1 MSARALAG
9 AFSTSASQLFDG
21 GSVMGCVI
29 LIYDIPDDKIRHKVS
44 ERCKDYGLDRIQ
56 YSAFAGDLD
65 RNRRE
70 ELMLRLAKTLGKKQ
84 GNIRLQPVCTR
95 DLALTKEIDVEP
107 A

>member
-1 MSARALAG
+1 
-9 AFSTSASQLFDG
+9 
-21 GSVMGCVI
+21 MGYVL
-29 LIYDIPDDKIRHKVS
+29 LIYDIPDDKVRYKVS

-70 ELMLRLAKTLGKKQ
+70 ELLMRLKKTLGKKE

-95 DLALTKEIDVEP
+95 DLALMKEIVVEP
-107 A
+107 SS

>member
-1 MSARALAG
+1 
-9 AFSTSASQLFDG
+9 
-21 GSVMGCVI
+21 MGYVI
-29 LIYDIPDDKIRHKVS
+29 LIYDIPDDRIRHRVS

-70 ELMLRLAKTLGKKQ
+70 ELMLRLAKTLGKKP
-84 GNIRLQPVCTR
+84 GNVRLQPVCTR
-95 DLALTKEIDVEP
+95 DLALVKEILVEP

>member
-1 MSARALAG
+1 
-9 AFSTSASQLFDG
+9 
-21 GSVMGCVI
+21 MGYVL

-70 ELMLRLAKTLGKKQ
+70 ELLMRLKKTLGKKE
-84 GNIRLQPVCTR
+84 GNIRLQPVCSR
-95 DLALTKEIDVEP
+95 DLALVKEIVVEP

>member
-1 MSARALAG
+1 M
-9 AFSTSASQLFDG
+9 
-21 GSVMGCVI
+21 
-29 LIYDIPDDKIRHKVS
+29 LIYDIPDDKVRHKVS
-44 ERCKDYGLDRIQ
+44 ERCKDYGLERIQ

-70 ELMLRLAKTLGKKQ
+70 EMLMRLKKTLGKKE

-95 DLALTKEIDVEP
+95 DIALAREIIVEP

>member
-1 MSARALAG
+1 
-9 AFSTSASQLFDG
+9 
-21 GSVMGCVI
+21 MGYVI
-29 LIYDIPDDKIRHKVS
+29 LIYDIPDDRIRHKVS

-70 ELMLRLAKTLGKKQ
+70 ELLLRLKKTLGKKP

-95 DLALTKEIDVEP
+95 DLALQKEIFVEP
-107 A
+107 S

>member
-1 MSARALAG
+1 
-9 AFSTSASQLFDG
+9 
-21 GSVMGCVI
+21 MGYVI
-29 LIYDIPDDKIRHKVS
+29 LIYDIPDDRIRHKVS

-70 ELMLRLAKTLGKKQ
+70 ELMLRLKKTLGEKA

-95 DLALTKEIDVEP
+95 DVGLAREISVDP

>member
-1 MSARALAG
+1 
-9 AFSTSASQLFDG
+9 
-21 GSVMGCVI
+21 MGYVL
-29 LIYDIPDDKIRHKVS
+29 LIYDIPDDKVRYKVS
-44 ERCKDYGLDRIQ
+44 ERCKDYGLVRIQ

-70 ELMLRLAKTLGKKQ
+70 ELLLRLKKTLGKKE

-95 DLALTKEIDVEP
+95 DLALAKEVVVEP

>member
-1 MSARALAG
+1 
-9 AFSTSASQLFDG
+9 
-21 GSVMGCVI
+21 MGYV
-29 LIYDIPDDKIRHKVS
+29 LVIYDIPDDRIRYKVS

-70 ELMLRLAKTLGKKQ
+70 ELLMRLKKTLGKKE

-95 DLALTKEIDVEP
+95 DVSLMKEIVVESS
-107 A
+107 

>member
-1 MSARALAG
+1 
-9 AFSTSASQLFDG
+9 
-21 GSVMGCVI
+21 MGYVI
-29 LIYDIPDDKIRHKVS
+29 LIYDIPDDKIRQKIS
-44 ERCKDYGLDRIQ
+44 ERCKDYGLSRIQ

-70 ELMLRLAKTLGKKQ
+70 ELMLRLKKTVGKKE

-95 DLALTKEIDVEP
+95 DLALTKEIVVEH